1 MKKILP
7 LVLIVFALYGHK
19 IFAQGNAPVSTI
31 GTVTVTGS
39 TATVNI
45 TATDFTDIGSCNL
58 QLLYDPAVA
67 ICTSVAKGA
76 LLPGGLATNIA
87 TPGLI
92 RFGWYTY
99 PGLTLPDNSVIFVLT
114 FTRVSYGTTLISF
127 DDTYDDRQWSNGNSI
142 TLNDLPLDT
151 YYIDG
156 SLTFQGDAPI
166 TIAPFMATCP
176 GSSISVPITVLNFNT
191 IGVISLTMQYNSS
204 VLTYQSYTNTSGF
217 PDLLASNPIAGY
229 ITISGFS
236 TTTGITLPDNATL
249 ITLNFTY
256 LGGTTDLTWY
266 DDGTSCEYGGPPLTY
281 TVLNDIPAS
290 TYYIPGQISELC
302 NSYWTGNIDDDWFNS
317 GNWTN
322 GIPSTTKDAI
332 VPVVDPNPYPVITG
346 NADCKEADI
355 AAAASITIETAG
367 TLTAHNDFNNDGSLI
382 IKSTATGDGSF
393 IDNGTITGSGSASIE
408 RYLESQKWHFVSP
421 PISDGVSN
429 IFYDIYLRW
438 YNEQNGSWN
447 FIVPVDIPL
456 TPMKGYEAWASDFYT
471 GSTTVTYIGSL
482 NTAVQNSGNLT
493 NTLGLGSTGYNLVG
507 NPYPSAIDWNSPEG
521 WNKNHIDNAIYFWNP
536 YAGQYATYINGSGT
550 NGGTNI
556 IPSGQGYF
564 VHVNNNFS
572 TGSLEV
578 NNEARLH
585 HNQAFLKSG
594 KEIENAFLK
603 LYTYSDLS
611 PYSDETII
619 QFNENATTAFDSDL
633 DGYKIDGLAEA
644 PEFYTQSDELSNLS
658 VNSLPE
664 LNGDMT
670 IPLFFKAGTDGI
682 YTISAVDILNF
693 AEKTEIILEDK
704 KIDIK
709 INLREQD
716 SYIFFATVLDDLN
729 RFNLHFLDNSFGTNE
744 YTNSSGIQIFAADDH
759 IYLTNVKNTMT
770 KGTIN
775 VFDILGK
782 NVLTKDISFTGN
794 YQLLLDQQGILMVT
808 FFDKS
813 EGKTFKN
820 KVMLH

>member
-1 MKKILP
+1 MRKFTFIFGLAY
-7 LVLIVFALYGHK
+7 LVAFFGLM
-19 IFAQGNAPVSTI
+19 AQNAPITI
-31 GTVTVTGS
+31 AGNKTS
-39 TATVNI
+39 NATVIVVPI
-45 TATDFTDIGSCNL
+45 TATNFVNMGSCDL
-58 QLLYDPAVA
+58 QLLYDPSIVTATA
-67 ICTSVAKGA
+67 IVKGP
-76 LLPGGLATNIA
+76 LLNGTVNSNLM
-87 TPGLI
+87 TPGVI
-92 RFGWYTY
+92 SWNWYKTQQFGV
-99 PGLTLPDNSVIFVLT
+99 TLPDNTVIFNVT
-114 FTRVSYGTTLISF
+114 FTKVALTGTSALTW
-127 DDTYDDRQWSNGNSI
+127 YDDGYSCIWYNASWAE
-142 TLNDLPLDT
+142 LNDLPT
-151 YYIDG
+151 SSYYLNG
-156 SLTFQGDAPI
+156 SITIPNAPV
-166 TIAPFMATCP
+166 TIAPVLNGCP
-176 GSSISVPITVLNFNT
+176 NTTIEVPIRVTGFTN
-191 IGVISLTMQYNSS
+191 IGAISLRMNFNSS
-204 VLTYQSYTNTSGF
+204 VLTYQSFTNNSGF
-217 PDLLASNPIAGY
+217 PGLTISNPSSESIKVAGQ
-229 ITISGFS
+229 S
-236 TTTGITLPDNATL
+236 TSTGISLVDNSILFTLTFN
-249 ITLNFTY
+249 Y
-256 LGGTTDLTWY
+256 LGGYSALTWY
-266 DDGTSCEYGGPPLTY
+266 DNGTSCEYADFPDY
-281 TVLNDIPAS
+281 
-290 TYYIPGQISELC
+290 
-302 NSYWTGNIDDDWFNS
+302 NSYYDLPTIDFYINGEINEQCQSYWNGNIDNDWFKT

-322 GIPSTTKDAI
+322 GVPDIGKDAVI
-332 VPVVDPNPYPVITG
+332 PVVDPNPYPVITG

-670 IPLFFKAGTDGI
+670 IPLFFKAGTDGF

-744 YTNSSGIQIFAADDH
+744 YTNSNGIQIFAADDH